1 MAYVYLLEMHKYIEK
16 RMADASEALDKADV
30 DTADKSRQQGRIDI
44 LTDFKDFLTEKF
56 NPKLPR
62 RIRKTYFGNKD

>member
-44 LTDFKDFLTEKF
+44 LTDFQDFLTRNF
-56 NPKLPR
+56 NPKLPG
-62 RIRKTYFGNKD
+62 RIRATYFGNKD

>member
-16 RMADASEALDKADV
+16 RIADASEALDKADV
-30 DTADKSRQQGRIDI
+30 DTADKSRQQGRIDF
-44 LTDFKDFLTEKF
+44 LTDFQDFLAKNL

-62 RIRKTYFGNKD
+62 RIRATYFGNKD